1 MMKHT
6 IPTLLSI
13 LIIISSACSRNSSST
28 STATGEPIYTPE
40 YADGFTISPAGQDSS
55 VLISVKNPWQGAALT
70 MQLLILRGNDSAPS
84 DFKGQVIKGDARRIV
99 AMSSTHIAMLD
110 AIGEADRVVG
120 VSGLQYIN
128 NPIIHSNGAVDVGP
142 EGNVDYEK
150 LVALNP
156 DIVLLYGISGASP
169 MENKLDELGIPYM
182 YVGEYVEE
190 SPLGKA
196 EWIVA
201 LAELTGNRDL
211 GISTFSPIAQN
222 YITQKNT
229 ALEVADNARP
239 SVMLNT
245 PYSGNWFFPSSKSYM
260 CRLITDAGGRPA
272 LEKDNGSQSI
282 TIDMEQAYLLAG
294 KADLWLNPGMATS
307 LAEVKALAPKV
318 ASLPIASAGKVYNNN
333 KISTPQ
339 GGNDFYESAIV
350 HPDIVLRDL
359 ITIFHPELTAN
370 AELVYYHP
378 LK

>member
-1 MMKHT
+1 MKHS
-6 IPTLLSI
+6 ILSLLTLLI
-13 LIIISSACSRNSSST
+13 LICSACSGNNAST
-28 STATGEPIYTPE
+28 SAPSGEMIYTPQ
-40 YADGFTISPAGQDSS
+40 YAEGFDISAAGNDSS
-55 VLISVKNPWQGAALT
+55 VLISVKNPWQGANQT
-70 MQLLILRGNDSAPS
+70 MQLLLLRGNDAIPAG
-84 DFKGQVIKGDARRIV
+84 FKGQVLKGEAKRIV

-128 NPIIHSNGAVDVGP
+128 NPKIHANGAVDVGP

-169 MENKLDELGIPYM
+169 MENKLAELGIPYM

-196 EWIVA
+196 EWLVA
-201 LAELTGNRDL
+201 LAELTGKRTL
-211 GISTFSPIAQN
+211 GINTFSPIAQN
-222 YITQKNT
+222 YITQKNA
-229 ALEVADNARP
+229 ALKVADNERP

-245 PYSGNWFFPSSKSYM
+245 PYAGNWFFPSSKSYM

-282 TIDMEQAYLLAG
+282 TIDMEQAYLLAD

-359 ITIFHPELTAN
+359 ITILHPDLSPNT
-370 AELVYYHP
+370 ELVYYHP